1 MTSASPRIPFIHTFH
16 RKDCLLKHDFETLNF
31 RLGVSGVV
39 DVYLPIAVRLAGN
52 LQQQARASGSMLFYA
67 AVMVSNS
74 P

>member
-1 MTSASPRIPFIHTFH
+1 
-16 RKDCLLKHDFETLNF
+16 LLKHDFETLNF